1 MATVATAPSAD
12 QATDLIQK
20 LSLDT
25 TNKSSDSSEV
35 KKKPSGVQY
44 GSANGGEAPIAPIPT
59 YERSLTPLLQE
70 HMDAGMCYVPNG
82 YTPSFYYGGYDGS
95 MAEWEDYPRY
105 VNSDGVEVP
114 PPGVYGDMYHH
125 GYGYAP
131 YGPYPSPGSPV
142 PTLGHNGQLYGPQHY
157 QFPATYYQPPT
168 ATSAPDTT
176 SQIPS
181 SKREVSTSTAASLPS
196 IPVDTTKS
204 DSNETVKASTNGN
217 NGSLK
222 LKPSQQNSSLNSNGS
237 LGKGA
242 FPGGHPS
249 SGYQDPR
256 FGFDG
261 MWSPVPWYDSLMFPD
276 GQQRPTTANTVSS
289 TRNQN
294 LRPLPHLMGMH
305 APRTAGAGMESKEKT
320 SGCPVFLFFSVNTSG
335 QFVGVAEM
343 WHIVKDV
350 PNNILKH
357 ITLEN
362 NDNKPVTNSRDT
374 QEVKLDQG
382 LQLLKL
388 FKEHASKTCILDDF
402 DFYETRQKVM
412 QEKRTKQQQ
421 LQKKFMDGKP
431 VEFGEKD
438 KDASNGKPGSQK
450 PLEVVTVLKKE
461 SAQVGLALGEH
472 VLSEKNGLA
481 AVAGVA
487 PKDAKPVTEKWVVA
501 NGVANCC

>member
-1 MATVATAPSAD
+1 
-12 QATDLIQK
+12 
-20 LSLDT
+20 
-25 TNKSSDSSEV
+25 
-35 KKKPSGVQY
+35 
-44 GSANGGEAPIAPIPT
+44 
-59 YERSLTPLLQE
+59 
-70 HMDAGMCYVPNG
+70 
-82 YTPSFYYGGYDGS
+82 
-95 MAEWEDYPRY
+95 
-105 VNSDGVEVP
+105 
-114 PPGVYGDMYHH
+114 MYHH

-181 SKREVSTSTAASLPS
+181 SKREVSTSTAANLPS

-261 MWSPVPWYDSLMFPD
+261 AGMVNKMYPNHRMYGQHANGFRSGQSFYSSMYDSRMNGRWGMSVDNKYKPRGRSNGFYGYGNENLD
-276 GQQRPTTANTVSS
+276 GLSELNKGPRSGRF
-289 TRNQN
+289 RNQKGFGPTIT
-294 LRPLPHLMGMH
+294 LAVRGQSLPANVNIQDSAVIPERDQYNKSDFPETYSEAKFFIIKSYSEDDIHKSIKYNVWASTPHGNKKLD
-305 APRTAGAGMESKEKT
+305 AAYQESKEKT
-320 SGCPVFLFFSVNTSG
+320 SGCPVFLFFS
-335 QFVGVAEM
+335 
-343 WHIVKDV
+343 
-350 PNNILKH
+350 
-357 ITLEN
+357 
-362 NDNKPVTNSRDT
+362 
-374 QEVKLDQG
+374 
-382 LQLLKL
+382 
-388 FKEHASKTCILDDF
+388 
-402 DFYETRQKVM
+402 
-412 QEKRTKQQQ
+412 
-421 LQKKFMDGKP
+421 FMDGKP
-431 VEFGEKD
+431 VGFGEKD